1 MPAPRAAE
9 LAREGRGPAVNLNT
23 LLIIF
28 GIVSTIL
35 TGFASAVGVVVV
47 VVWRGATIEAVV
59 ETVREA
65 QTELQREQRLQGID
79 IGTLKSDVAVLKSS
93 SERDE
98 RKGKSR

>member
-1 MPAPRAAE
+1 MDTRKVTH
-9 LAREGRGPAVNLNT
+9 RGGSGPAVNLNT

-35 TGFASAVGVVVV
+35 TGFASALGVVVV
-47 VVWRGATIEAVV
+47 VVWRGATIEAVI

-93 SERDE
+93 TERNE
-98 RKGKSR
+98 QKGRTR